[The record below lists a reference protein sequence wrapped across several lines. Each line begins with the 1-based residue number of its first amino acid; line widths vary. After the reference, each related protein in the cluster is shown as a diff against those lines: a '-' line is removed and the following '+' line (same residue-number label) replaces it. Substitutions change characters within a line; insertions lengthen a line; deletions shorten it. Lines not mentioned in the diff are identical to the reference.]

1 MHAED
6 DPLVNP
12 EGVPVKEMVAN
23 PNVTVVWTRW
33 GGHIG
38 WGEGMLPSLN
48 PIFAEKL
55 AVEWLAARLHA
66 RARASTTAPLPTP
79 APRLTTKHGSH
90 PTAALSNPVFVQ
102 SWEGVSNYPTL
113 QSKL

>member
-1 MHAED
+1 M
-6 DPLVNP
+6 NP

-23 PNVTVVWTRW
+23 PNVSVVWTRW

-38 WGEGMLPSLN
+38 WGEGMLPSLT

-66 RARASTTAPLPTP
+66 RTRVSTTAPLPPPTP
-79 APRLTTKHGSH
+79 RPTTKHGRD
-90 PTAALSNPVFVQ
+90 PAAALSNPVFVQ
-102 SWEGVSNYPTL
+102 NLEGASNLPL
-113 QSKL
+113 LRSNL